1 MLAYKLTYI
10 KVESNMFSGNYT
22 EKSKPDRRIQDLVNG
37 IDGMPKIIQERKEFF
52 VFFADEV
59 YPRLNEEMSTLS
71 SLYSPD
77 RGRPAENPVRLLS
90 ACLLQFCERLPDRQ
104 AAEACQ
110 FDLRWKLALHMNLE
124 DPTFHPT
131 LLTKFRNRLLEH
143 SLERLAFDICLDML
157 IEKGWIRR
165 GNSQRL
171 DSTHVHGL
179 LAVMNRLECTRT
191 ALKKAL
197 VALEGTP
204 YPPESW
210 NAIWEEYVL
219 GKVEF
224 KSNVET
230 LKKKTV
236 EVGMAVAEVLEF
248 FRNSPQ
254 MELPEMKLLGQIFQE
269 NYELDETGSWRQKP
283 KSQPGSI
290 QNPHDPEAQWC
301 TKSTTKDKSWIGYKV
316 QVCETVSETARP
328 RNEPTSNFITAVV
341 TQTATG
347 SDEAGMEKVFVQ
359 LEENDLGKPGRLY
372 VDGAYVSGEKLAEAE
387 QDGRELRGP
396 APPPGG
402 RQEFTS
408 DHFQVDIE
416 GRKAICP
423 AGHASTNCS
432 RLSEEST
439 GNVSYR
445 IEWNQELCREC
456 QYAQKCIGKNQEH
469 RTLTVR
475 EFHMHLQKRRNEM
488 GTKEFKEEMHR
499 RNGIEGTQSELVRGY
514 GMRKAR
520 YRGLAHLRMQN
531 YFIGTA
537 CNVKRLARRMVWEQK
552 KDAKIS

>member
-10 KVESNMFSGNYT
+10 KVESSMFLENYA
-22 EKSKPDRRIQDLVNG
+22 KNSRPDGRIQDLVNG
-37 IDGMPKIIQERKEFF
+37 IDGMPKIILERKEFF
-52 VFFADEV
+52 DFFADEV
-59 YPRLNEEMSTLS
+59 FPRLNNELPALS
-71 SLYSPD
+71 ALYSPD
-77 RGRPAENPVRLLS
+77 RGRPSENPVRLL
-90 ACLLQFCERLPDRQ
+90 AVCLLQFCERLPDRQ

-110 FDLRWKLALHMNLE
+110 FDLRWKLALHMKLE

-179 LAVMNRLECTRT
+179 LAVMNRLECARA

-197 VALEGTP
+197 VALEGTE
-204 YPPESW
+204 YPHESR
-210 NAIWEEYVL
+210 NTMWEEYVL
-219 GKVEF
+219 GKVDF
-224 KSNVET
+224 KSGVET
-230 LKKKTV
+230 LKKKTL
-236 EVGMAVAEVLEF
+236 EVGLAIAGVLAC
-248 FRNSPQ
+248 FRGRPE
-254 MELPEMKLLGQIFQE
+254 MELPEMKLLDRVFHE
-269 NYELDETGSWRQKP
+269 NYELDELGGWRQKP
-283 KSQPGSI
+283 KSQARSV
-290 QNPHDPEAQWC
+290 QNPHEPEAQWC
-301 TKSTTKDKSWIGYKV
+301 TKSTTKDKSWIGYKT
-316 QVCETVSETARP
+316 QTCETVSETAHP
-328 RNEPTSNFITAVV
+328 KNEPTGNFITAIV
-341 TQTATG
+341 TQTATS
-347 SDEAGMEKVFVQ
+347 SDEAGMEQVYAQ
-359 LEENDLGKPGRLY
+359 LEENCMGSPERLY

-408 DHFQVDIE
+408 EHFQVDIE

-432 RLSEEST
+432 RLTEEST

-445 IEWNQELCREC
+445 MEWNQSLCREC
-456 QYAQKCIGKNQEH
+456 PSAQKCIGKNQEH

-520 YRGLAHLRMQN
+520 YRGLARVKMQN

-537 CNVKRLARRMVWEQK
+537 CNLKRLVRRMAWEQMK
-552 KDAKIS
+552 GAKIS